1 MVNCVIHHNCI
12 KIIQIFFI
20 FRSEYFL
27 HGLIIN
33 LTSQVLQIVR
43 LGGKNIKTSN
53 NAIAVHCGHD
63 LQVSED
69 S

>member
-53 NAIAVHCGHD
+53 NAIAVNCSHD